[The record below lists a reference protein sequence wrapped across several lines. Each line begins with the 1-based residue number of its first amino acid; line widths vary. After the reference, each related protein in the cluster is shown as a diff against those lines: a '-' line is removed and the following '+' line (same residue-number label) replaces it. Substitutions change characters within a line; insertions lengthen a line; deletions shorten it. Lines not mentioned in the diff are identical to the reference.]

1 MQHLLLIM
9 KPVLQWA
16 VPLAVIG
23 GFAYF
28 WNFAPVPVATHTVTR
43 GSISAEVMGTGTLE
57 ARVSA
62 TISPKIAGRIGSVL
76 VDQGSAVTQG
86 TDLVRLDAEELK
98 QQVAIAEANVEAA
111 EAGIAR
117 VEAEKKRAL
126 AIYEQ
131 SRLNYDRIESLV
143 KQKATSQQDF
153 DQAFE
158 ALSVAQSGVA
168 GAEAAIVEA
177 QKQLIVTQ
185 KTLQYHAARL
195 QDTVVTAPFDGLIV
209 KRHREAGDVAVPGS
223 PVLTL
228 ISTDELWISAWVDET
243 QMSKIDQGQAA
254 QVVFRSD
261 ADRSYPGTV
270 ARLGREADRETR
282 EFIVDVRVL
291 ELPDSWAVG
300 QRAEAY
306 IKVGTRNDV
315 VVLPAD
321 LLLTRNGA
329 SGVFIAI
336 EGHAVWRPLR
346 LGFRQRGIVEVLDGI
361 NEGDVIVTPVNAKAS
376 LTDGRKVAPQ

>member
-1 MQHLLLIM
+1 MQKLILYSKKLLKYGIGLG
-9 KPVLQWA
+9 
-16 VPLAVIG
+16 VIG
-23 GFAYF
+23 VFAYF
-28 WNFAPVPVATHTVTR
+28 WNFAPISVATHEVTR
-43 GSISAEVMGTGTLE
+43 GSITAEVMGTGTLE
-57 ARVSA
+57 ARIST
-62 TISPKIAGRIGSVL
+62 TISPKIAGRIIDVL
-76 VDQGSAVTQG
+76 ADQGASVTEG
-86 TDLVRLDAEELK
+86 TELVLLDDEELR

-111 EAGIAR
+111 EAAIAR
-117 VEAEKKRAL
+117 VEAEKNRAL
-126 AIYEQ
+126 AIFEQ
-131 SRLNYDRIESLV
+131 SKLNYDRVESLV
-143 KQKATSQQDF
+143 KQQATSQQDV

-158 ALSVAQSGVA
+158 ALSVAQASVA

-177 QKQLIVTQ
+177 QKQLTVT
-185 KTLQYHAARL
+185 KRTLLYQTARL
-195 QDTVVTAPFDGLIV
+195 QDTVVSAPFDGLVV

-223 PVLTL
+223 PILTL

-243 QMSKIDQGQAA
+243 QMSKLSKGQNA

-261 ADRSYPGTV
+261 ADQSFSGQV

-291 ELPDSWAVG
+291 ELPENWAVG
-300 QRAEAY
+300 QRAETY
-306 IKVGTRNDV
+306 INVGSRENV

-321 LLLTRNGA
+321 LLTNHNGE

>member
-1 MQHLLLIM
+1 MQKLILYSKKLLKYGIGLG
-9 KPVLQWA
+9 
-16 VPLAVIG
+16 VIG
-23 GFAYF
+23 VVAYF
-28 WNFAPVPVATHTVTR
+28 WNFAPISVATHEVTR
-43 GSISAEVMGTGTLE
+43 GSITAEVMGTGTLE
-57 ARVSA
+57 ARIST
-62 TISPKIAGRIGSVL
+62 TISPKIAGRIIDVL
-76 VDQGSAVTQG
+76 ADQGASVTEG
-86 TDLVRLDAEELK
+86 TELVLLDDEELR

-111 EAGIAR
+111 EAAIAR
-117 VEAEKKRAL
+117 VEAEKNRAL
-126 AIYEQ
+126 AIFEQ
-131 SRLNYDRIESLV
+131 SKLNYDRVESLV
-143 KQKATSQQDF
+143 KQQATSQQDV

-158 ALSVAQSGVA
+158 ALSVAQASVA

-177 QKQLIVTQ
+177 QKQLTVT
-185 KTLQYHAARL
+185 KRTLLYQTARL
-195 QDTVVTAPFDGLIV
+195 QDTVVSAPFDGLVV

-223 PVLTL
+223 PILTL

-243 QMSKIDQGQAA
+243 QMSKLSKGQNA

-261 ADRSYPGTV
+261 ADQSFSGQV

-291 ELPDSWAVG
+291 ELPENWAVG
-300 QRAEAY
+300 QRAETY
-306 IKVGTRNDV
+306 INVGSRENV
-315 VVLPAD
+315 VILPAD
-321 LLLTRNGA
+321 LLTNHNGE